1 MKPITHTLFVATLG
15 MILPS
20 GALAQQADEETPT
33 TTTEMSSPLWSQADQ
48 YYDPE
53 EMAKSREE
61 VLKES
66 GDQRTSYV
74 LFNQLEAQ
82 SANGADE
89 LYWNG
94 QAWYGGD
101 INKIW
106 FKTEGRSSLNN
117 GDVEDAEL
125 QALFARAIAP
135 YWNVQA
141 GVRHDFKPDSLDHA
155 VIGLQGL
162 APYFFEVDMSAYLST
177 EGDVTARAEL
187 EYDLLLTQRLVLQPR
202 IEANFS
208 AQDIPDR
215 EIGSGLNS
223 IDAGLRVRYEIKRQ
237 FAPYMGVEWQG
248 SFGGTKD
255 FIEAAGG
262 DTDRTVFVAGVRT
275 WF

>member
-1 MKPITHTLFVATLG
+1 MKPITHTIFVATLG
-15 MILPS
+15 MILPF

-61 VLKES
+61 VLKEGGS
-66 GDQRTSYV
+66 QRTSYV
-74 LFNQLEAQ
+74 LFNQFEAQ
-82 SANGADE
+82 SANGADD

-106 FKTEGRSSLNN
+106 LKTEGRSSLNT

-125 QALFARAIAP
+125 QALYSRAIAP
-135 YWNVQA
+135 YWNLQA
-141 GVRHDFKPDSLDHA
+141 GVRHDFKPDSLDYA
-155 VIGLQGL
+155 VVGIQGL

-202 IEANFS
+202 MEANFS

-237 FAPYMGVEWQG
+237 FAPYLGIEWQG

-255 FIEAAGG
+255 FIEAVGG
-262 DTDRTVFVAGVRT
+262 DTDRTVFVASVRT

>member
-1 MKPITHTLFVATLG
+1 MRLISNIVVVAAFG
-15 MILPS
+15 FSLPLA
-20 GALAQQADEETPT
+20 GFAQQADQASPISTEEADA
-33 TTTEMSSPLWSQADQ
+33 PLWSQANA
-48 YYDPE
+48 YYDAE
-53 EMAKSREE
+53 EMAKSRED
-61 VLKES
+61 VLAEGGK
-66 GDQRTSYV
+66 QKTYYV
-74 LFNQLEAQ
+74 LFNQFEAQ
-82 SANGADE
+82 SANGSDE

-106 FKTEGRSSLNN
+106 FKTEGRASLNS

-125 QALFARAIAP
+125 QALYSRAIAP
-135 YWNVQA
+135 YWNLQA

-155 VIGLQGL
+155 VVGIQGL
-162 APYFFEVDMSAYLST
+162 APYFFEVDVSAYLST

-187 EYDLLLTQRLVLQPR
+187 EYDLLLTQRLILQPR

-215 EIGSGLNS
+215 QIGAGLNT
-223 IDAGLRVRYEIKRQ
+223 IDAGLRLRYEIKRQ
-237 FAPYMGVEWQG
+237 FAPYVGVEWQG
-248 SFGGTKD
+248 SFGDTKT

-262 DTDRTVFVAGVRT
+262 ETDRTVFVAGVRT

>member
-1 MKPITHTLFVATLG
+1 MKPITHTLLIAAFG
-15 MILPS
+15 MILPF
-20 GALAQQADEETPT
+20 GALAQQPDEETPQ
-33 TTTEMSSPLWSQADQ
+33 SPASADAPLWSQANQ

-61 VLKES
+61 VLKEGGS
-66 GDQRTSYV
+66 QRTSYV
-74 LFNQLEAQ
+74 LFNQFEAQ
-82 SANGADE
+82 SANGVDE

-117 GDVEDAEL
+117 GDVEDAEI
-125 QALFARAIAP
+125 QALYSRAVAP
-135 YWNVQA
+135 YWNLQA

-155 VIGLQGL
+155 VIGIQGL

-187 EYDLLLTQRLVLQPR
+187 EYELLLTQRLILQPR
-202 IEANFS
+202 IEVNVS

-215 EIGSGLNS
+215 QIGAGLNN
-223 IDAGLRVRYEIKRQ
+223 IDAGLRLRYEIKRQ
-237 FAPYMGVEWQG
+237 FAPYIGVEWQG
-248 SFGGTKD
+248 SFGDTKD
-255 FIEAAGG
+255 FIEASGG
-262 DTDRTVFVAGVRT
+262 DADRTVFVAGVRT

>member
-1 MKPITHTLFVATLG
+1 MKPISHTLLIAAFG
-15 MILPS
+15 MILPF
-20 GALAQQADEETPT
+20 GAIAQHPDGNSPQSSASADA
-33 TTTEMSSPLWSQADQ
+33 PLWSQADQ

-61 VLKES
+61 VLKEGGS
-66 GDQRTSYV
+66 QNTSYV
-74 LFNQLEAQ
+74 LFNQFEAQ

-106 FKTEGRSSLNN
+106 LKTEGRSSLNN
-117 GDVEDAEL
+117 GDVEDAEI
-125 QALFARAIAP
+125 QALYSRAVAP
-135 YWNVQA
+135 YWNLQA

-155 VIGLQGL
+155 VIGIQGL

-187 EYDLLLTQRLVLQPR
+187 EYELLLTQRLILQPR
-202 IEANFS
+202 IEANVS

-215 EIGSGLNS
+215 QIGAGLNN
-223 IDAGLRVRYEIKRQ
+223 IDAGVRLRYEIKRQ
-237 FAPYMGVEWQG
+237 FAPYIGVEWQG
-248 SFGGTKD
+248 TFGDTKD
-255 FIEAAGG
+255 FIETTGG
-262 DTDRTVFVAGVRT
+262 DADRTVFVAGVRT